1 MSVAVYINNA
11 SEAHALVSWGIRFAS
26 ADFTNLLIVVPRRQK
41 QDVAKFDPLMLDER
55 DQNEIFEAVFT
66 SIETHSTDHVV
77 LKEKI
82 AAGYASSD
90 HDRVLIETREIV
102 ATNPEEAFVQN
113 VPSMEIKTLI
123 LPAVADI
130 QISSGPA
137 SWAQQLFETAP
148 CEALMVRGAPPKGE
162 LNVLVV
168 ANKESGAD
176 VALNRAA
183 KLASACSTSLPSDDT
198 DATKQESGKVEFLFV
213 RPDDDEVAYQ
223 VAELH
228 TKKILSK
235 AGSKCKKIT
244 PEIVLHDNLMEVVAG
259 RCVDGVDLI
268 LLGSQ
273 HLKTIRK
280 FFRQTAA
287 ATSGDETE
295 CAKRAVG
302 VIRPAVPLGNR
313 LSRSIQM
320 AVRRTVPQ
328 LEKESRVKLVD
339 RLQEG
344 SSFNF
349 DFASLIALSTVIASL
364 GLLDDSAAVVIGAML
379 VAPLM
384 TPLVGMGFALIQAN
398 ERLMRTAFQAVVL
411 GFAVAFLIGAALGLW
426 VNIFTSMPTS
436 GEMGKRDF
444 PGLIDFFVALFS
456 GVAGAYAMSRP
467 NLLSALPGVAIAAA
481 LVPPIGTAGMA
492 LTMGNFELGGGAL
505 MLFFTNIVAIVLGT
519 AMTFWA
525 VGINTRLVKSSDGSQ
540 TRPPRMW
547 PRYCFI
553 GFVVLSIL
561 LIIGI
566 EYFHHFPMTPNPQVK

>member
-11 SEAHALVSWGIRFAS
+11 SEAHALVSWGIRFA
-26 ADFTNLLIVVPRRQK
+26 
-41 QDVAKFDPLMLDER
+41 PLMLDER

-295 CAKRAVG
+295 CTKRAVG

-344 SSFNF
+344 SDAGGAIDDPLGRHGVCAYSSQRTTDANSISSCRSWLRRSIF
-349 DFASLIALSTVIASL
+349 DWSCVR
-364 GLLDDSAAVVIGAML
+364 
-379 VAPLM
+379 P
-384 TPLVGMGFALIQAN
+384 VGQHFYVDAN
-398 ERLMRTAFQAVVL
+398 QR
-411 GFAVAFLIGAALGLW
+411 
-426 VNIFTSMPTS
+426 
-436 GEMGKRDF
+436 RDGQTRF
-444 PGLIDFFVALFS
+444 PGTDRFLC
-456 GVAGAYAMSRP
+456 
-467 NLLSALPGVAIAAA
+467 SAI
-481 LVPPIGTAGMA
+481 
-492 LTMGNFELGGGAL
+492 
-505 MLFFTNIVAIVLGT
+505 
-519 AMTFWA
+519 
-525 VGINTRLVKSSDGSQ
+525 
-540 TRPPRMW
+540 
-547 PRYCFI
+547 
-553 GFVVLSIL
+553 
-561 LIIGI
+561 
-566 EYFHHFPMTPNPQVK
+566 